1 MKNEKK
7 NSLLV
12 FRIPKYGKLWS
23 ICLCHFYQELTSHLW
38 IMKCYIH
45 FYIHSACI
53 IFTVYVN
60 YVHTQIYIFKRIWKK
75 NLNVWVRLF
84 GFISSFPC
92 IPILN
97 RGAGAVPLLTYS
109 KVCTT
114 TKIFLDFTVVL
125 SFIVVCTIYRI
136 FKNVISCLLASEFS
150 ITPTF

>member
-1 MKNEKK
+1 MKHLSMSFLSRINLSFMNNEMLYTFL
-7 NSLLV
+7 NTLCLHYFYSLC
-12 FRIPKYGKLWS
+12 KLCTHKFIS
-23 ICLCHFYQELTSHLW
+23 LRGFE
-38 IMKCYIH
+38 
-45 FYIHSACI
+45 
-53 IFTVYVN
+53 
-60 YVHTQIYIFKRIWKK
+60 KK

-125 SFIVVCTIYRI
+125 SFIVVRTIYRI

>member
-1 MKNEKK
+1 MYTHKFI
-7 NSLLV
+7 SLRG
-12 FRIPKYGKLWS
+12 F
-23 ICLCHFYQELTSHLW
+23 E
-38 IMKCYIH
+38 
-45 FYIHSACI
+45 
-53 IFTVYVN
+53 
-60 YVHTQIYIFKRIWKK
+60 KK

-125 SFIVVCTIYRI
+125 SYIQKCYLLPSCIWVQHHTHLLNLDSCAYLEIIKGCTKVTYRVEAVLKIV
-136 FKNVISCLLASEFS
+136 FLN
-150 ITPTF
+150 P

>member
-7 NSLLV
+7 KTTCWV
-12 FRIPKYGKLWS
+12 FVFQNMANYE
-23 ICLCHFYQELTSHLW
+23 ELTSHLW

-45 FYIHSACI
+45 FLIHSACI

-97 RGAGAVPLLTYS
+97 KGAGAVPLLTYS

-125 SFIVVCTIYRI
+125 SFIVVLYIRIYHI